1 MAKGTLIKIYSDLN
15 KNEIILVCG
24 HRLYGNPKT
33 ILLKQKLHLR
43 ICNTCKQSGIVV
55 KDEKDLTRGGV
66 ILSSVKP
73 FQIQQKE
80 RFKIIDQCKNTLA
93 IEK

>member
-24 HRLYGNPKT
+24 TRLYGNPKT

-55 KDEKDLTRGGV
+55 KDEDLTLGGKV
-66 ILSSVKP
+66 LSSVKP
-73 FQIQQKE
+73 FQNQQKE
-80 RFKIIDQCKNTLA
+80 RFKILYQCKNTLT
-93 IEK
+93 